1 MTFHLTVSL
10 AGSGYH
16 PASWQVSPLPP
27 VPDAAAFRAMA
38 RTAERGKLDAVLLGL
53 PVTGADAS
61 NGINTMSLDPLPLI
75 GALIAATERVGLGM
89 AYSLIGPRVPRRL
102 VNPTARP
109 RATNWRKKR

>member
-27 VPDAAAFRAMA
+27 VPNAAAFRAMA

-53 PVTGADAS
+53 PVAQADAG
-61 NGINTMSLDPLPLI
+61 NGANTMQFDPLPLL
-75 GALIAATERVGLGM
+75 GALIAATERAGLG
-89 AYSLIGPRVPRRL
+89 AAWTVDYTEPYNLARVF
-102 VNPTARP
+102 
-109 RATNWRKKR
+109 ATLDTLG